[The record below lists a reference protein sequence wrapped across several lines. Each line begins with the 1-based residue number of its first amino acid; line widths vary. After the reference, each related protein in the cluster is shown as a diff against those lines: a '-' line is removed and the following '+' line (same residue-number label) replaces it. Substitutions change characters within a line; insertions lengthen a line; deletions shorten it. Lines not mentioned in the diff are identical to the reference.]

1 MNPLGTGAD
10 TDKQS
15 SIEKP
20 SLDQSKDTR
29 DLEMR
34 EGSRTTV
41 PPTPL
46 AKDLPP
52 MPPPTKLDSL
62 GATTGVPTSP
72 YEPPN
77 RPLPPKPVKLSPT
90 PTTPQPSRPPPS
102 RPQVPLGMNPPTRPG
117 TANSWRSGS
126 TASSSLGFPV
136 STTPT
141 SWTSGV
147 SKRPLKYAQGRY
159 GRIELVPQPS
169 DDPDDPLN
177 WPSWRKE
184 LHFYSLLMGVAMTGV
199 TKTMFMTVNAQI
211 ADIYKVSYTAVAAL
225 TGIPLILS
233 ALAGLACLVT
243 SRICGKRPLYLV
255 SLLCL
260 FIGTVWST
268 SVTSNY
274 AQCMAAR
281 VFQGLAWGAFDTL
294 VLGSIQDTYFD
305 HERGLRVAIH
315 SIVATTTV
323 WGPPLIGGA
332 ASQGPSGFSLQPTIL
347 SAFFVVTVPAIALGV
362 PETAYDRT
370 PPYLQTPS
378 TSNSEF
384 KGSTPLTPR
393 RVPLLEAIADYM
405 VKLKPKAY
413 SSKADLRTL
422 LQAPRAFITPT
433 TTMLAL
439 VSLLPYGS
447 LWGLTASLSLLFY
460 PLPFMLSPAVIGVIF
475 LSPFL
480 LSSAATAATAF
491 LPAWQNRFAPRM
503 HMVAI
508 AAASAIGLTGLL
520 TFGLHLNKA
529 MTPPPE
535 ASPSASG
542 NIPTP
547 EEQGSHTAIRT
558 SVFALSYLGP
568 RANLP
573 ACSFALGLLAAAAA
587 LFHATAAPLIR
598 ASTSFTAANLA
609 VATRITVDMT
619 GGLAFWQALGA
630 GIFVMGTPNAVWWW
644 DGLKAFCVG
653 VGAAQAAV
661 AAAVGIVWW
670 FCGDAIR
677 RWDGRVMGL
686 VDLEGL
692 KRAGSFFDMD

>member
-15 SIEKP
+15 RIEKP
-20 SLDQSKDTR
+20 SLDQNKDTR
-29 DLEMR
+29 ELDMR
-34 EGSRTTV
+34 EGSQTTV

-52 MPPPTKLDSL
+52 MPPPTKLESL

-126 TASSSLGFPV
+126 TASSLGFPI

-159 GRIELVPQPS
+159 GRVELVPQPS
-169 DDPDDPLN
+169 DDPGDPLN

-211 ADIYKVSYTAVAAL
+211 ADIYKVSYTAAVAL

-268 SVTSNY
+268 SVTTSY

-281 VFQGLAWGAFDTL
+281 VFQGLGWGAFDTL
-294 VLGSIQDTYFD
+294 VLGSIQDTYF
-305 HERGLRVAIH
+305 
-315 SIVATTTV
+315 
-323 WGPPLIGGA
+323 
-332 ASQGPSGFSLQPTIL
+332 GPSGFSLQPTIL

-378 TSNSEF
+378 TANSEF
-384 KGSTPLTPR
+384 KASTPLTPR
-393 RVPLLEAIADYM
+393 RVPLLEAIADYV
-405 VKLKPKAY
+405 VKLKPMAY

-422 LQAPRAFITPT
+422 LQAPRAFMTPT
-433 TTMLAL
+433 TTLLAL

-508 AAASAIGLTGLL
+508 AAASAIALTGLL

-568 RANLP
+568 PANLP

-619 GGLAFWQALGA
+619 GGLACWQALGT

-661 AAAVGIVWW
+661 AAAVGVVWW

-677 RWDGRVMGL
+677 RWDGRVMGKVRSSDEAERDSSGKKLSRLANYTPNSPCMSL
-686 VDLEGL
+686 VFHEPLNIRGVH
-692 KRAGSFFDMD
+692 M